1 MNKYYF
7 FLPALPLL
15 YFIFSGLFSPSADT
29 ETFNKDAYVEI
40 IKKAQSKITLEAK
53 KAARQ
58 LVIASNNFYKEKKR
72 LPKNIPEISKFIK
85 DNELK
90 EVDFKQFS
98 SVKYKK
104 SYSGTKEIVLELK
117 CSPNFDIHLK
127 LE

>member
-15 YFIFSGLFSPSADT
+15 YFIFSGLFSPSADIG
-29 ETFNKDAYVEI
+29 TFNKDAYIGV
-40 IKKAQSKITLEAK
+40 IKEAQRKTTPEAK
-53 KAARQ
+53 KAMGQ
-58 LVIASNNFYKEKKR
+58 LVIASNKFYKEKKR

-85 DNELK
+85 DNKLNK
-90 EVDFKQFS
+90 VDFKQFS

-117 CSPNFDIHLK
+117 CLPDFDISLK